1 MAKKKNEEVI
11 AKKPKAEKGRP
22 SKYSDALGEE
32 ICNAL
37 ATSIDGIVR
46 ICKANPHFPEPET
59 IRDWRHK
66 KPDFSAKY
74 EAAKLKQ
81 ALGFAEGI
89 IDLVDEAE
97 NDYIMTDK
105 GPVANPAAIQ
115 RARLRMDA
123 RKWIACKLLP
133 KVYGEKTQNEVTVIK
148 HEDTIEALK

>member
-1 MAKKKNEEVI
+1 MAAKN
-11 AKKPKAEKGRP
+11 KGGRP
-22 SKYSDALGEE
+22 TKYTKELGEE

-37 ATSIDGIVR
+37 GASVDGIVR

-66 KPDFSAKY
+66 NQEFSAKY
-74 EAAKLKQ
+74 EAGKLRQ

-89 IDLVDEAE
+89 IDLVDDAE
-97 NDYIMTDK
+97 NDFIMTDK
-105 GPVANPAAIQ
+105 GPVPNTAAIA

-133 KVYGEKTQNEVTVIK
+133 KVYGEKMQQEVTIVK
-148 HEDTIEALK
+148 HEDALKELE